1 MLIELIGRG
10 FSNRFFR
17 RLFMLIDFSLF
28 RRCGP
33 GRNDADRFFLA
44 HHMHNK
50 EQSRALGV
58 SIAPSRASSSAVAST
73 RRKNGSKKTSQ
84 ASWKFT
90 LCLRRLMAAFSESHT
105 KVCPRR
111 SSPVSTN
118 YSVYTLHVCVKRLT
132 YSCARRGTCDGADI
146 GGLGSAVSAARLHS
160 RRVEGA
166 PRQKCVLL
174 SSSLLALILSK
185 RQRPDAYPEGRKDLS
200 KLVNLR
206 AVQKPISDARTA
218 TYVILSIGSG
228 PGGRRFESFRPDHYF
243 SIQYFTLRFQ
253 LQVLLLFYGQY
264 GQHRRCWAEV

>member
-1 MLIELIGRG
+1 
-10 FSNRFFR
+10 
-17 RLFMLIDFSLF
+17 MLIDFSLF

-73 RRKNGSKKTSQ
+73 KRKNGSKKTSQ

-105 KVCPRR
+105 KVCPRS

-118 YSVYTLHVCVKRLT
+118 YSVYTLHVRVKRLT

-166 PRQKCVLL
+166 PRQKYVLL
-174 SSSLLALILSK
+174 SSRGHFPMCPQRTSSLLALILSK

-218 TYVILSIGSG
+218 TYMILSIGSG
-228 PGGRRFESFRPDHYF
+228 PGGRRFKSFRPD
-243 SIQYFTLRFQ
+243 QFTESRKIVDRLVSGQRVG
-253 LQVLLLFYGQY
+253 VLNPISSNTIFPVFL
-264 GQHRRCWAEV
+264 